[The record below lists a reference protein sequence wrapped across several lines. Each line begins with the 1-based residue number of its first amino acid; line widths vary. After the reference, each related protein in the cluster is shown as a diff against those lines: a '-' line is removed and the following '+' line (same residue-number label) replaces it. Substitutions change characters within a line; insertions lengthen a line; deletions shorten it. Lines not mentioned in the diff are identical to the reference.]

1 MASDKLDALLSYL
14 SHHVMRHEGAAEVW
28 NFPFVHINALDLFR
42 YDVVMLLVVALILLA
57 VGIAVRRS
65 YGRSSVPRGFA
76 AVVEMYVLFIRDHIV
91 YENFGEKE
99 GKRFVSF
106 FCTLFIFI
114 LTANLLGLIPLFGT
128 ATGNINVTA
137 ALASTFMCVALGSV
151 LWLRGPKGLMHAFVP
166 AGIPGVLRGP
176 MVVIEILSFI
186 SRVFALCIR
195 LFANMMAGHMVLY
208 AMTGMVCVF
217 GWMAFPAL
225 IMAVAMYFFELFVAF
240 LQAYM
245 FTLLAAIFMNMVVNP
260 EHG

>member
-1 MASDKLDALLSYL
+1 MASDKLDAVLAFLD
-14 SHHVMRHEGAAEVW
+14 HHVMRHEGSAGVW
-28 NFPFVHINALDLFR
+28 NFPFVHINALDWFR
-42 YDVVMLLVVALILLA
+42 YDVIMLLVVALVLLA
-57 VGIAVRRS
+57 AGIAVNRS
-65 YGRSSVPRGFA
+65 YGRSPVPRGFS

-91 YENFGEKE
+91 YESFGEKE

-137 ALASTFMCVALGSV
+137 ALASMFMLIALGSV
-151 LWLRGPKGLMHAFVP
+151 IWLHGIKGLAHAFAP
-166 AGIPGVLRGP
+166 AGIPGALKGP
-176 MVVIEILSFI
+176 MVVMEIFSFI

-195 LFANMMAGHMVLY
+195 LFANMMAGHMVIY

-245 FTLLAAIFMNMVVNP
+245 FTLLAAIFMNMMVNP